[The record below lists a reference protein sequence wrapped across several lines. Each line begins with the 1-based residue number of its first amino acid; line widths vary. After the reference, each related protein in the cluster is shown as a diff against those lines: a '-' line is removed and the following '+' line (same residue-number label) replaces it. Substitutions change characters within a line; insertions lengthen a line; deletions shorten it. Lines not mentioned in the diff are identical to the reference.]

1 MTRQVERQLA
11 LLRADREQA
20 AREIKRLDLEIGR
33 VADAALAKDE
43 YVTKSSIGR
52 VLGFSH
58 THVSNLIEASRS
70 APAPVSSPR
79 IPVME
84 NTVAGEYVT
93 SVGARVVRSISA
105 FHEGDV
111 LVQSG
116 LDPRLFAEDGRSSL
130 DVPEMLWQL
139 DNGEWIGVSMVS
151 VGYGG
156 TGPGLARQALERA
169 GVDSSAAREIVR
181 WRFCD
186 AVDVD
191 DPATWV
197 QQAQWPVHA
206 RSTPRVSE
214 DKIILLFGDALD
226 SFRSYGEMRGPK
238 STRPSIDETGFYPS
252 ATEESPLQ
260 AWLNFLDDS
269 PNLPPWAQG
278 TRVARVFRNG
288 ETAADAGF
296 TAASTGGM
304 WSASSSR
311 QPCIVIEQGDVQ
323 LWGFYYRP
331 RDTTKYLPDEAY
343 DVLAI
348 AGVYPDSLVERDA
361 RVARPWSR
369 FLAAFVPFED
379 GLPDAI
385 DISASGID
393 QLQHIPTTP
402 VRY

>member
-1 MTRQVERQLA
+1 MNRQVERQLA
-11 LLRADREQA
+11 LLRANREQA
-20 AREIKRLDLEIGR
+20 AREMKRLDVEIGR
-33 VADAALAKDE
+33 VADAALSKDE
-43 YVTKSSIGR
+43 YLSKSSIGR
-52 VLGFSH
+52 LLGISH

-70 APAPVSSPR
+70 APEPAGSPR

-116 LDPRLFAEDGRSSL
+116 LDPRLFAEDGRDSL
-130 DVPEMLWQL
+130 DIPEMLWQL
-139 DNGEWIGVSMVS
+139 DNGEWVGVGMVS

-156 TGPGLARQALERA
+156 TGPGLAREALERA
-169 GVDSSAAREIVR
+169 GVESSTASEIVR

-186 AVDVD
+186 AIDVD

-197 QQAQWPVHA
+197 QQTQWPVHA

-226 SFRSYGEMRGPK
+226 SLRAYHGMGGHEP
-238 STRPSIDETGFYPS
+238 TRPAVDESGFYPS
-252 ATEESPLQ
+252 ALEESPLQ

-269 PNLPPWAQG
+269 PSLPQWARG
-278 TRVARVFRNG
+278 PRVARVFRND
-288 ETAADAGF
+288 EAAAEAGF
-296 TAASTGGM
+296 TAASSAGI
-304 WSASSSR
+304 WSASSTR

-343 DVLAI
+343 DILGI
-348 AGVYPDSLVERDA
+348 AGVYPESLVERDA

-369 FLAAFVPFED
+369 FIANFVRVED

-385 DISASGID
+385 DVSATGSD
-393 QLQHIPTTP
+393 HLQHLPTRP